1 MNSLVLKKWLQ
12 KPLVLALLLNATAL
26 LISLLLSNGK
36 FSSLDDHFMAMALTG
51 AYGGGFDPHMYF
63 VNSAYAY
70 LLWPLYKLF
79 PAIGWYTIFQ
89 MVSIFA
95 AFTSICFVVL
105 KKCGIKLG
113 TLISTM
119 LITCVS
125 TDFYLHVAF
134 TQCAGALT
142 AAGILLMA
150 FADQG
155 SKGTDD
161 SDYSTNC
168 RIRYLQ
174 LGLGV
179 LLAVGGFIMRKEMF
193 LLGMPTLC
201 VVLFINFVKNRSI
214 YKPTIVALLA
224 LVVCV
229 AGLKA
234 FDKAQFA
241 TEGYDYYAAYQPVRA
256 VFGDGAYFDRE
267 SLADE
272 MDEWGGGGSVDY
284 RYLKSW
290 FFYDKDVYSVDS
302 LNEKI
307 KYVERNRFVPNYA
320 KMPIAV
326 FRELSNNVLSGH
338 FWCWVALC
346 VALVFL
352 KRGKSGLVP
361 WLSLGVMC
369 VSYAYLLLVN
379 RVVDHVEV
387 GIWIYAIITLLV
399 VADNKLLN
407 SGKVE
412 YRASIGFLVIVCFGV
427 IFVIAAALA
436 SADKKG
442 PADAYNNVPNWD
454 EFMEYAA
461 AHNDDVFLLPFD
473 RYKELPSI
481 KSNVFKTPKPDSWNN
496 IVSLGYWN
504 ILFPPIEKEL
514 AKRGVTNPMKDIL
527 NDNVYVLEE
536 VTQMSMAPF
545 YWRHY
550 HKRIVKDTIKT
561 FGDMN
566 LLKYRLKTEEAQN
579 ENP

>member
-1 MNSLVLKKWLQ
+1 MNSLVLKKWLH
-12 KPLVLALLLNATAL
+12 KPLVLALLLNAAAL

-51 AYGGGFDPHMYF
+51 AYGGGFDPHLYF
-63 VNSAYAY
+63 VNSVYAY
-70 LLWPLYKLF
+70 FLWPLYKLF
-79 PAIGWYTIFQ
+79 PGVGWYTIFQ

-95 AFTSICFVVL
+95 AFTTITFVVL

-113 TLISTM
+113 ALVSAM

-142 AAGILLMA
+142 AAGILLLA

-155 SKGTDD
+155 SNDADD
-161 SDYSTNC
+161 RKS
-168 RIRYLQ
+168 RYLQ
-174 LGLGV
+174 LALGV
-179 LLAVGGFIMRKEMF
+179 LLAVGGFVMRKEMF

-201 VVLFINFVKNRSI
+201 VVLFINFVKNRSV

-224 LVVCV
+224 LVACV

-241 TEGYDYYAAYQPVRA
+241 QEGYGYYAAYQPVRA
-256 VFGDGAYFDRE
+256 VFGDGAYYDKDA
-267 SLADE
+267 LADE
-272 MDEWGGGGSVDY
+272 MDEWGGVGSVDY

-302 LNEKI
+302 LKEKI

-320 KMPIAV
+320 KMPIALI
-326 FRELSNNVLSGH
+326 RELSNNVLTGH
-338 FWCWVALC
+338 FWCWFALC

-352 KRGKSGLVP
+352 KRGKAGLVP

-369 VSYAYLLLVN
+369 ISYTYLLLVN

-387 GIWIYAIITLLV
+387 GIWIYAVITLLT
-399 VADNKLLN
+399 VADQKLLS
-407 SGKVE
+407 SGKME
-412 YRASIGFLVIVCFGV
+412 HHASIGFLVITCFGV
-427 IFVIAAALA
+427 IFVMAGVLA

-461 AHNDDVFLLPFD
+461 THNEDVFLLPFD

-481 KSNVFKTPKPDSWNN
+481 KSNIFRTPKPDSWNN
-496 IVSLGYWN
+496 VVSLGYWN

-527 NDNVYVLEE
+527 NDNVYVLQE
-536 VTQMSMAPF
+536 VTKMSLAPF
-545 YWRHY
+545 YWSHY
-550 HKRIVKDTIKT
+550 HKKIVMDTVKT

-566 LLKYRLKTEEAQN
+566 LLKYRLKAEEVQN